1 MVGMARFERAT
12 PASRTQCPTKLG
24 HIPTPAF
31 NTQFG
36 GECPSFFSG
45 AQRNRSPPL
54 RRGRRPFVRDGEVE
68 LFFVHRHDKRDTKSM
83 SGRKPLIIYDLKC
96 RDGHKFE
103 GWFKDRGAFEKQR
116 EKALIACPVCG
127 NTDAALVPSSVAI
140 RGKDGRST
148 ADKQQ
153 TGLSPMKVFREFQ
166 EYIHKNF
173 DDVGEKFAEVAL
185 RIHHGEEDGR
195 NIRGTATQS
204 EEQNL
209 RDEGVRFIKLALP
222 EFDA

>member
-1 MVGMARFERAT
+1 
-12 PASRTQCPTKLG
+12 L
-24 HIPTPAF
+24 
-31 NTQFG
+31 NTQFS

-45 AQRNRSPPL
+45 AKKLVDSQPNPAFGKRL
-54 RRGRRPFVRDGEVE
+54 KVE
-68 LFFVHRHDKRDTKSM
+68 LFFFRRHDNIGAKSI
-83 SGRKPLIIYDLKC
+83 SERKSLIIYDLKC

-116 EKALIACPVCG
+116 AKALIACPVCG
-127 NTDAALVPSSVAI
+127 NTDAAMVPSSVAI
-140 RGKDGRST
+140 RGKDGHSSV
-148 ADKQQ
+148 DKRQ
-153 TGLSPMKVFREFQ
+153 TGLSPVKVFREFQ

-195 NIRGTATQS
+195 NIRGTTTQN

-209 RDEGVRFIKLALP
+209 RDEGVRFIKLTLP